1 MNQTGWPVQIFHG
14 PTNGPQLRNL
24 FAAQIGTKVAMAKG
38 GAARPSLTLT
48 DLGDDYM
55 EDWVRLSSMMLLDVF
70 CRATLGEKVLVFQP
84 ELPLGLGLGVNSVRV
99 TPPLTPNPGVFR
111 VPW

>member
-14 PTNGPQLRNL
+14 PTNGPQLRRL
-24 FAAQIGTKVAMAKG
+24 FAAQIGAKVAMAKG

-55 EDWVRLSSMMLLDVF
+55 EDWVRHISPISPHISHISPISPLYLPYISPISP
-70 CRATLGEKVLVFQP
+70 GELV
-84 ELPLGLGLGVNSVRV
+84 EDLRLAAAAEER
-99 TPPLTPNPGVFR
+99 
-111 VPW
+111 